1 VANVRIHD
9 SQFLNNAGPGIA
21 VVAKKSLVSNI
32 EITRNKFFG
41 NHHPI
46 VVKGACGRE
55 NTAYDTE
62 QLGGGGFAYVDVTEL
77 VIAKNKC
84 LRPRGHRQ

>member
-1 VANVRIHD
+1 M
-9 SQFLNNAGPGIA
+9 
-21 VVAKKSLVSNI
+21 VAKKSVVSNI

-41 NHHPI
+41 NLHPLT
-46 VVKGACGRE
+46 VKGACGRE
-55 NTAYDTE
+55 NAAYDTE
-62 QLGGGGFAYVDVTEL
+62 QLGGGGVAYVDVTEL